1 MYVYQQ
7 SESNLWTVGHY
18 AGEEWI
24 PESDHDSESDARNRV
39 ATLNG
44 GTPPAAT
51 QPTSDPKPIKQQ
63 IPGLSKREYFAAMI
77 LAGIASKCIESGLKP
92 QESALGALNLA
103 DALVTELENKPSY
116 SPE

>member
-39 ATLNG
+39 VTLNG
-44 GTPPAAT
+44 GTPPATT
-51 QPTSDPKPIKQQ
+51 QPTADPKPIKQQ
-63 IPGLSKREYFAAMI
+63 IPGLTKREYFAAM
-77 LAGIASKCIESGLKP
+77 AMQGIVTRQSYDPDDMASF
-92 QESALGALNLA
+92 AVDYA
-103 DALVTELENKPSY
+103 DALIAQLQKSSNPY